1 YAGGPNGAYDQSS
14 IGNVQTNGNSNVSFD
29 KVRYTTT
36 LFSDNFRVFVGPR
49 IDAFEIID
57 TNSFA
62 NNEEVDF
69 SNGSLI
75 NNPLITF
82 IFAGPGTGFD
92 WKIADAF
99 SFRGLY
105 IANQGGNSFGFGTG
119 GLTGSNSIG
128 ALELEV
134 RPSQTSKIKLQYGAY
149 TTQTTYLVNGTNF
162 VGTPTKSNVYG
173 VNAEWAITP
182 QIGVFGRYGAGTA
195 TTGFLNLG
203 AGNLQGPTND
213 FNLTYWS
220 AGFSF
225 PDLFAPG
232 NTLGIAVGQ
241 PPRATNIASGTETDY
256 ELYYNL
262 KVNDRI
268 TLTPDI
274 QIISQPNNIA
284 GNPTIT
290 VATLR
295 LVFTF

>member
-36 LFSDNFRVFVGPR
+36 LFSDNFRIFVGPR
-49 IDAFEIID
+49 IDIFEILD

-99 SFRGLY
+99 SFRGAY
-105 IANQGGNSFGFGTG
+105 IAGQGGNSNGFGFG

-128 ALELEV
+128 SLELEF

-149 TTQTTYLVNGTNF
+149 TTQTSPAF
-162 VGTPTKSNVYG
+162 APTKSNVYG

-182 QIGVFGRYGAGTA
+182 GIGVFGRYGAGTA
-195 TTGFLNLG
+195 TTGLLTGPGGGQVG
-203 AGNLQGPTND
+203 APN
-213 FNLTYWS
+213 FNLTYYS
-220 AGFSF
+220 FGFSF

-232 NTLGIAVGQ
+232 NTLGIAAGQ
-241 PPRATNIASGTETDY
+241 PIRATNIATGSEFDI
-256 ELYYNL
+256 EAYYNFKL
-262 KVNDRI
+262 NDRV

-274 QIISQPNNIA
+274 QIISNPNNIS
-284 GNPTIT
+284 GNGTLT
-290 VATLR
+290 VGTLR
-295 LVFTF
+295 AVFSF